1 MDERRY
7 RFGDFT
13 LDASDRRLMRGG
25 EGVAVNARYLDA
37 LVLLVRGRGALV
49 SKDAFM
55 DQVWRGV
62 PVTDEALTQCIRT
75 LRRLLGDDAARPR
88 FIETVPKH
96 GYRFIAAVEG
106 LAEVPAPVPDRA
118 GVAVAGPAAAPV
130 VVNPRDAVWWQAIA
144 GTLGAG
150 VAGMV
155 GGVAYGFVAASE
167 AGASALSILLVMTVV
182 TTVVAVL
189 GGAGVATGIA
199 GVGAVAG
206 RGSAWTI
213 GGGAAGG
220 MLVGAVVKLFG
231 LDAFALLL
239 GRSPGDITG
248 AAEGIALGAAVGLGS
263 WQSARAGSLRRAVA
277 IAGSCGA
284 AAGVAISMLGGRL
297 MGGSLDLLARSM
309 PGSRL
314 RLDAIGGVF
323 GEAEFGAITRIVTGG
338 IEGGLFA
345 ACIVGAMMVARRG
358 DRNNH
363 DLVMSQ

>member
-1 MDERRY
+1 MDEGRY
-7 RFGDFT
+7 RFGDFV
-13 LDASDRRLMRGG
+13 LDADDRRLTRGG

-49 SKDAFM
+49 PKDAFM

-96 GYRFIAAVEG
+96 GYRFVAAVEDAAG
-106 LAEVPAPVPDRA
+106 PEPDAGSVPIVQTAAA
-118 GVAVAGPAAAPV
+118 GV
-130 VVNPRDAVWWQAIA
+130 RDDVWRLAIA

-150 VAGMV
+150 VAGAV
-155 GGVAYGFVAASE
+155 GGIAYGFAATAQ

-182 TTVVAVL
+182 TMLVAVL

-199 GVGAVAG
+199 GAEAVTA
-206 RGSAWTI
+206 RGSPWQIA
-213 GGGAAGG
+213 GGAAGG

-239 GRSPGDITG
+239 GQSPGDITG
-248 AAEGIALGAAVGLGS
+248 AAEGIGLGAAVGLGS
-263 WQSARAGSLRRAVA
+263 WLGARATSLRRAVGV
-277 IAGSCGA
+277 AGLCGA
-284 AAGVAISMLGGRL
+284 VAGVAISLLGGRL

-323 GEAEFGAITRIVTGG
+323 GEAEFGAVSRAVTGG

-358 DRNNH
+358 AVHNKIRSH
-363 DLVMSQ
+363 

>member
-1 MDERRY
+1 MDEGRY
-7 RFGDFT
+7 RFGDFV
-13 LDASDRRLMRGG
+13 LDAGDRRLMRGG

-88 FIETVPKH
+88 FIETVPKY
-96 GYRFIAAVEG
+96 GYRFVAEVEQAEERSVAGSDAGLAAVAEPVG
-106 LAEVPAPVPDRA
+106 RIARDDVWRLAM
-118 GVAVAGPAAAPV
+118 
-130 VVNPRDAVWWQAIA
+130 A

-150 VAGMV
+150 VAGAI
-155 GGVAYGFVAASE
+155 GGVAYGFAATAGS
-167 AGASALSILLVMTVV
+167 GASALSMLLVMTVV
-182 TTVVAVL
+182 TALVAVL

-199 GVGAVAG
+199 SVGAVAG
-206 RGSAWTI
+206 RGSAWMI
-213 GGGAAGG
+213 AGGAAGG

-239 GRSPGDITG
+239 GQSPGDITG

-263 WQSARAGSLRRAVA
+263 WIGGRTASLRRAVA
-277 IAGSCGA
+277 VAGLCGA
-284 AAGVAISMLGGRL
+284 AAGVAISLLGGRL

-314 RLDAIGGVF
+314 RLDTIGGVF
-323 GEAEFGAITRIVTGG
+323 GEAGFGAISRVVTGG

-345 ACIVGAMMVARRG
+345 ACIAGAMWLARRG
-358 DRNNH
+358 
-363 DLVMSQ
+363 VSAGK

>member
-1 MDERRY
+1 MDEGRY
-7 RFGDFT
+7 RFGDFV
-13 LDASDRRLMRGG
+13 LDAGDRRLMRGG

-106 LAEVPAPVPDRA
+106 IEDQPIVGVDTPPV
-118 GVAVAGPAAAPV
+118 AAPV
-130 VVNPRDAVWWQAIA
+130 ERHARDDVWRQAIA

-150 VAGMV
+150 VAGAI
-155 GGVAYGFVAASE
+155 GGVAYGFSATAH
-167 AGASALSILLVMTVV
+167 AGASALSIVLVVTVV
-182 TTVVAVL
+182 TAIVAIL

-199 GVGAVAG
+199 GVGAAAG

-213 GGGAAGG
+213 LGGAAGG

-231 LDAFALLL
+231 LDAFELLV

-248 AAEGIALGAAVGLGS
+248 AGEGAVLGAAVGLGS
-263 WQSARAGSLRRAVA
+263 CLAARFAGSPRRV
-277 IAGSCGA
+277 
-284 AAGVAISMLGGRL
+284 AGVAATCGGAGGIAIALMGGRM

-323 GEAEFGAITRIVTGG
+323 GEAEFGAISRVATAG

-345 ACIVGAMMVARRG
+345 ACIVGGMWLASRGAVARR
-358 DRNNH
+358 
-363 DLVMSQ
+363 

>member
-1 MDERRY
+1 MDEGRY
-7 RFGDFT
+7 RFGDFV
-13 LDASDRRLMRGG
+13 LDADDRRLMRGG

-75 LRRLLGDDAARPR
+75 LRRLLGDDATRPR

-106 LAEVPAPVPDRA
+106 AEEVAATAALAAAGPVPDRL
-118 GVAVAGPAAAPV
+118 AVTVEAPASL
-130 VVNPRDAVWWQAIA
+130 NPRDAVWRLVIA

-150 VAGMV
+150 VAGAI
-155 GGVAYGFVAASE
+155 GGIAYGFAAT
-167 AGASALSILLVMTVV
+167 AGVGASALSILLVMTGV
-182 TTVVAVL
+182 TMLVAVL
-189 GGAGVATGIA
+189 GGVGVATGIA

-206 RGSAWTI
+206 CRSAWTI
-213 GGGAAGG
+213 AGGALGG

-231 LDAFALLL
+231 LDAFGLLL
-239 GRSPGDITG
+239 GQSPGDITG
-248 AAEGIALGAAVGLGS
+248 AAEGVVLGGAVGLGS
-263 WQSARAGSLRRAVA
+263 WLGGRAASLRRVVAVA
-277 IAGSCGA
+277 GPCGA
-284 AAGVAISMLGGRL
+284 VAGVAISLLGGRL

-323 GEAEFGAITRIVTGG
+323 GEAEFGAISRAVTGG
-338 IEGGLFA
+338 IEGALFA
-345 ACIVGAMMVARRG
+345 ACIVGGMWLASRVAAARR
-358 DRNNH
+358 
-363 DLVMSQ
+363 

>member
-1 MDERRY
+1 MDEGRY
-7 RFGDFT
+7 RVGDFV
-13 LDASDRRLMRGG
+13 LDAGDRRLTRGG
-25 EGVAVNARYLDA
+25 EAVAVNARYLDA
-37 LVLLVRGRGALV
+37 LVLLVRGQGALV

-75 LRRLLGDDAARPR
+75 LRRLLGDDATRPR

-96 GYRFIAAVEG
+96 GYRFIAVVEAVG
-106 LAEVPAPVPDRA
+106 DGAAPLPEA
-118 GVAVAGPAAAPV
+118 SAIAAPV
-130 VVNPRDAVWWQAIA
+130 GVNPRDEVWRLAIA

-150 VAGMV
+150 IAGAL
-155 GGVAYGFVAASE
+155 GGVAYGFVAAAE

-182 TTVVAVL
+182 TTLIAVL

-199 GVGAVAG
+199 GVGAMTA
-206 RGSAWTI
+206 RGSALTI
-213 GGGAAGG
+213 AGGAAGG

-231 LDAFALLL
+231 MDAFALLL
-239 GRSPGDITG
+239 GQSPGNITG
-248 AAEGIALGAAVGLGS
+248 AAEGIALGAAVGLAS
-263 WQSARAGSLRRAVA
+263 WLATRVASLRRAVG
-277 IAGSCGA
+277 IAGMCGA
-284 AAGVAISMLGGRL
+284 AAGVAISLLGGRL

-323 GEAEFGAITRIVTGG
+323 GEADFGAISRVVTGG

-345 ACIVGAMMVARRG
+345 ACIVGGMWLVQRGGVARG
-358 DRNNH
+358 
-363 DLVMSQ
+363 

>member
-1 MDERRY
+1 MDEGRY
-7 RFGDFT
+7 RFGDFV
-13 LDASDRRLMRGG
+13 LDADDRRLMRGG

-75 LRRLLGDDAARPR
+75 LRRLLGDDATRPR

-96 GYRFIAAVEG
+96 GYRFIAPVEG
-106 LAEVPAPVPDRA
+106 VEDLPATGPAVR
-118 GVAVAGPAAAPV
+118 VAVAEPAEQPA
-130 VVNPRDAVWWQAIA
+130 RDDVWRLAIA
-144 GTLGAG
+144 GTVGAG
-150 VAGMV
+150 AAGTV
-155 GGVAYGFVAASE
+155 GGIAYGFAATAQ

-182 TTVVAVL
+182 TALVAVL

-199 GVGAVAG
+199 GMGAVAG
-206 RGSAWTI
+206 RRSAWTI
-213 GGGAAGG
+213 VGGAAGG

-239 GRSPGDITG
+239 GQSPGDITG

-263 WQSARAGSLRRAVA
+263 WLGGRAASLHCAVAVAGLCGAVSGVA
-277 IAGSCGA
+277 IAL
-284 AAGVAISMLGGRL
+284 LGGRL

-323 GEAEFGAITRIVTGG
+323 GEAGFGAISRVVTGG

-345 ACIVGAMMVARRG
+345 ACIVAGMWLASREAVARR
-358 DRNNH
+358 
-363 DLVMSQ
+363 

>member
-1 MDERRY
+1 MDEGRY
-7 RFGDFT
+7 RFGDFV

-75 LRRLLGDDAARPR
+75 LRRLLGDDATRPR
-88 FIETVPKH
+88 FIKTVPKH
-96 GYRFIAAVEG
+96 GYRFIAPVEG
-106 LAEVPAPVPDRA
+106 VEDLPATGPAVR
-118 GVAVAGPAAAPV
+118 VAVAEPAGQPA
-130 VVNPRDAVWWQAIA
+130 RDDVWRLAIA
-144 GTLGAG
+144 GTVGAG
-150 VAGMV
+150 AAGTV
-155 GGVAYGFVAASE
+155 GGIAYGFAATVQ
-167 AGASALSILLVMTVV
+167 AGASALSMLLVMTVV
-182 TTVVAVL
+182 TALIAVL

-199 GVGAVAG
+199 GMGAVAG
-206 RGSAWTI
+206 RRSAWTI
-213 GGGAAGG
+213 VGGAAGG

-239 GRSPGDITG
+239 GQSPGDITG
-248 AAEGIALGAAVGLGS
+248 AAEGVVLGGAVGLGS
-263 WQSARAGSLRRAVA
+263 WLGGRAASLRRALGVA
-277 IAGSCGA
+277 GLCGA
-284 AAGVAISMLGGRL
+284 VAGVAISLLGGRL
-297 MGGSLDLLARSM
+297 MGGSLELLARSM

-323 GEAEFGAITRIVTGG
+323 GEAGFGAISRVVTGG

-345 ACIVGAMMVARRG
+345 ACIVTGMWLASREAVARR
-358 DRNNH
+358 
-363 DLVMSQ
+363 

>member
-1 MDERRY
+1 MNEERY

-13 LDASDRRLMRGG
+13 LNVVDRRLMRGG

-37 LVLLVRGRGALV
+37 LVLLVLGQGALV
-49 SKDAFM
+49 TKDEFM

-75 LRRLLGDDAARPR
+75 LRRLLGDDATRPQ

-96 GYRFIAAVEG
+96 GYRFIAPVEA
-106 LAEVPAPVPDRA
+106 LRDVTA
-118 GVAVAGPAAAPV
+118 AVADRTDRVPITA
-130 VVNPRDAVWWQAIA
+130 NPRAKIWRLAIA

-150 VAGMV
+150 AAGAV
-155 GGVAYGFVAASE
+155 GGVSYGFVAATE
-167 AGASALSILLVMTVV
+167 AGPSALSILLVITVV
-182 TTVVAVL
+182 TTLVAVL
-189 GGAGVATGIA
+189 GGVGVATGIA
-199 GVGAVAG
+199 SVSAVAR

-213 GGGAAGG
+213 AGGAAGG

-239 GRSPGDITG
+239 GQTPGDITG
-248 AAEGIALGAAVGLGS
+248 AAEGIVLGGAVGLGS
-263 WQSARAGSLRRAVA
+263 WLGGRAASLRRGAA
-277 IAGSCGA
+277 IAAVCGA
-284 AAGVAISMLGGRL
+284 IVGATISLLGGRL

-314 RLDAIGGVF
+314 RLDAIGRVF
-323 GEAEFGAITRIVTGG
+323 GEAEFGAISRVVTGG

-345 ACIVGAMMVARRG
+345 AGIVGAMLFAQRQSTTSHHRAG
-358 DRNNH
+358 
-363 DLVMSQ
+363 LQ

>member
-1 MDERRY
+1 M
-7 RFGDFT
+7 
-13 LDASDRRLMRGG
+13 LDAGDRRLMRGD

-37 LVLLVRGRGALV
+37 LVLLVSGQGALV

-75 LRRLLGDDAARPR
+75 LRRLLGDDATRPR

-96 GYRFIAAVEG
+96 GYRFIAAVEA
-106 LAEVPAPVPDRA
+106 AEVSAPVPDRP
-118 GVAVAGPAAAPV
+118 GVAVAEPVAAPV
-130 VVNPRDAVWWQAIA
+130 AVNPRDEVWRLAIA

-150 VAGMV
+150 VAGAV
-155 GGVAYGFVAASE
+155 GGVAYGFVAAAD
-167 AGASALSILLVMTVV
+167 AGAGVLSILLVMIVV
-182 TTVVAVL
+182 TTLVAVL

-199 GVGAVAG
+199 SVSAVTG

-213 GGGAAGG
+213 AAGAAGG
-220 MLVGAVVKLFG
+220 MLVGAIVKLFG
-231 LDAFALLL
+231 MDAFALLL
-239 GRSPGDITG
+239 GQSPGDITG

-263 WQSARAGSLRRAVA
+263 WLGARSASLRRAVG
-277 IAGSCGA
+277 IAGVCGA
-284 AAGVAISMLGGRL
+284 VAGVAISLLGGRL

-314 RLDAIGGVF
+314 RLDAIGGLF
-323 GEAEFGAITRIVTGG
+323 GEAAFGAISRMATGG

-345 ACIVGAMMVARRG
+345 ACIVGAMLLARRRTAAPLG
-358 DRNNH
+358 SHRP
-363 DLVMSQ
+363 VGSS

>member
-13 LDASDRRLMRGG
+13 LDANDRRLSRGG
-25 EGVAVNARYLDA
+25 KGVAVNARYLDA
-37 LVLLVRGRGALV
+37 LVLLVRGCGALV

-96 GYRFIAAVEG
+96 GYRFIAPVEVLRDVTAAV
-106 LAEVPAPVPDRA
+106 ADRA
-118 GVAVAGPAAAPV
+118 DEVSITA
-130 VVNPRDAVWWQAIA
+130 NPRDDVWRLAIA

-150 VAGMV
+150 AAGAV
-155 GGVAYGFVAASE
+155 GGVSYGFVAAAE

-182 TTVVAVL
+182 TTLVAL
-189 GGAGVATGIA
+189 FGGAGVATGIA
-199 GVGAVAG
+199 SVSAVAR

-213 GGGAAGG
+213 AGGAAGG

-231 LDAFALLL
+231 LDAFALLV
-239 GRSPGDITG
+239 GQSPGDITG
-248 AAEGIALGAAVGLGS
+248 AAEGIALGGAVGLGG
-263 WQSARAGSLRRAVA
+263 WLGGRAGSLRRAAAVA
-277 IAGSCGA
+277 ALCGA
-284 AAGVAISMLGGRL
+284 VAGAAISLLGGRL

-323 GEAEFGAITRIVTGG
+323 GEAEFGAISRVVTGG

-345 ACIVGAMMVARRG
+345 AGIVGAMLFAQRQSTASHHLAG
-358 DRNNH
+358 
-363 DLVMSQ
+363 LQ

>member
-1 MDERRY
+1 MSEGRY

-13 LDASDRRLMRGG
+13 LDAGDRRLMRGG

-37 LVLLVRGRGALV
+37 LVLLVRGRGTLV

-96 GYRFIAAVEG
+96 GYRFIAAVDGVED
-106 LAEVPAPVPDRA
+106 LPATGPAARV
-118 GVAVAGPAAAPV
+118 VAVAEPTGGLG
-130 VVNPRDAVWWQAIA
+130 RDDVWRLAIA

-150 VAGMV
+150 AAGTV
-155 GGVAYGFVAASE
+155 GGIAYGFAATAQ

-182 TTVVAVL
+182 TAIVAVL

-199 GVGAVAG
+199 GMGAVAG
-206 RGSAWTI
+206 RTSAWTI
-213 GGGAAGG
+213 VGGAVGG

-239 GRSPGDITG
+239 GQSPGDITG
-248 AAEGIALGAAVGLGS
+248 AAEGIVLGAAVGLGS
-263 WQSARAGSLRRAVA
+263 WLGGRGAASLRRGVAVA
-277 IAGSCGA
+277 GMCGA
-284 AAGVAISMLGGRL
+284 AAGIAISLLGGRL

-323 GEAEFGAITRIVTGG
+323 GEAEFGAISRVVTGG
-338 IEGGLFA
+338 IEGALFS
-345 ACIVGAMMVARRG
+345 ACIVGGMWLARRAKWK
-358 DRNNH
+358 RRY
-363 DLVMSQ
+363 VVTSQ

>member
-1 MDERRY
+1 MDEGRY
-7 RFGDFT
+7 RFGDFV
-13 LDASDRRLMRGG
+13 LDAGDRRLMRGG

-55 DQVWRGV
+55 AQVWRGV

-75 LRRLLGDDAARPR
+75 LRRLLGDDATRPR

-106 LAEVPAPVPDRA
+106 VEDRPVA
-118 GVAVAGPAAAPV
+118 GSDAGSAAVAEPV
-130 VVNPRDAVWWQAIA
+130 GRIAHDDVWRLAFA

-150 VAGMV
+150 VAGAI
-155 GGVAYGFVAASE
+155 GGVAYGFAATAH
-167 AGASALSILLVMTVV
+167 AGASALSIVLVVTVV
-182 TTVVAVL
+182 TAIVAIL

-213 GGGAAGG
+213 AGGAAGG

-231 LDAFALLL
+231 MDAFELLV

-248 AAEGIALGAAVGLGS
+248 AGEGAVLGAAVGLGC
-263 WQSARAGSLRRAVA
+263 WLAVRLAGSLRRAVGVA
-277 IAGSCGA
+277 AVCGA
-284 AAGVAISMLGGRL
+284 ASGISIAMMNGRM
-297 MGGSLDLLARSM
+297 MGGSLDLLAGSM

-323 GEAEFGAITRIVTGG
+323 GEAEFGAISWVVTAG

-345 ACIVGAMMVARRG
+345 ACIVGGMWLARR
-358 DRNNH
+358 
-363 DLVMSQ
+363 

>member
-1 MDERRY
+1 MDEGRY
-7 RFGDFT
+7 RFGDFV
-13 LDASDRRLMRGG
+13 LDAGDRRLMRGG

-75 LRRLLGDDAARPR
+75 LRRLLDDDAARPR
-88 FIETVPKH
+88 FIETVPKY
-96 GYRFIAAVEG
+96 GYRFVAAVEG
-106 LAEVPAPVPDRA
+106 AEERSVADRD
-118 GVAVAGPAAAPV
+118 AGPAV
-130 VVNPRDAVWWQAIA
+130 VVEPVGRHARDDAWRLAMA

-150 VAGMV
+150 VAGAI
-155 GGVAYGFVAASE
+155 GGVAYGFAATAG
-167 AGASALSILLVMTVV
+167 AGASALSMLLVMTVV
-182 TTVVAVL
+182 TALVAVL

-213 GGGAAGG
+213 AGGAAGG

-231 LDAFALLL
+231 MDAFDLLL
-239 GRSPGDITG
+239 GQSPGDITG

-263 WQSARAGSLRRAVA
+263 WLGGRAASLRRAVA
-277 IAGSCGA
+277 VAALCGAGS
-284 AAGVAISMLGGRL
+284 GVAIALLGGRL
-297 MGGSLDLLARSM
+297 MGGSLNLLARSM

-323 GEAEFGAITRIVTGG
+323 GEAGFGAISRVVTGG
-338 IEGGLFA
+338 IEGALFA
-345 ACIVGAMMVARRG
+345 TCIVAGMWLARR
-358 DRNNH
+358 
-363 DLVMSQ
+363 

>member
-1 MDERRY
+1 MDEGRY
-7 RFGDFT
+7 RFGDFV
-13 LDASDRRLMRGG
+13 LDAGDRRLVRGG

-75 LRRLLGDDAARPR
+75 LRRLLGDDATRPR

-96 GYRFIAAVEG
+96 GYRFIAAVEMV
-106 LAEVPAPVPDRA
+106 EDQHMA
-118 GVAVAGPAAAPV
+118 GVDARPVAAAAPV
-130 VVNPRDAVWWQAIA
+130 GPVTRDDVWLLAVA

-150 VAGMV
+150 VAGAI
-155 GGVAYGFVAASE
+155 GGVAYGFAATAH
-167 AGASALSILLVMTVV
+167 AGASALSIVLVVTVV
-182 TTVVAVL
+182 TAIVAIL

-213 GGGAAGG
+213 LGGAAGG

-231 LDAFALLL
+231 LDAFELLV

-248 AAEGIALGAAVGLGS
+248 AAEGIALGAAVGLGN
-263 WQSARAGSLRRAVA
+263 WLAGRFAGSLRRVA
-277 IAGSCGA
+277 GVAAACGA
-284 AAGVAISMLGGRL
+284 AGGIAIALMGGRM
-297 MGGSLDLLARSM
+297 MGGSLDLLDRSM

-323 GEAEFGAITRIVTGG
+323 GEAEFGAISRVVTAG

-345 ACIVGAMMVARRG
+345 ACIVAGMWFARRG
-358 DRNNH
+358 SRQPDIRSH
-363 DLVMSQ
+363 